1 MTTLNECQSTEPLFK
16 LIVAGGRDYTDYEH
30 LSRVLFAMADVEFAD
45 KEVSIV
51 SGMAKGA
58 DRLAVRFAKDN
69 YVDLY
74 EFPADW
80 HQYGK
85 RAGAMRNAQMGDFSD
100 GLLAFWDGQSKGTAQ
115 MISYMKKLN
124 KFVHVINY

>member
-1 MTTLNECQSTEPLFK
+1 MSTEPSFK

-51 SGMAKGA
+51 SGMARGA
-58 DRLAVRFAKDN
+58 DTLAARFAKDN
-69 YVDLY
+69 YVDLHK
-74 EFPADW
+74 FPADW
-80 HQYGK
+80 HKYGK
-85 RAGAMRNAQMGDFSD
+85 VAGFHRNMQMGDFAD
-100 GLLAFWDGQSKGTAQ
+100 GLLAFWNGSKGTLH
-115 MISYMKKLN
+115 MINYMKRLN

>member
-1 MTTLNECQSTEPLFK
+1 MTTLNECQSTEPPFK

-51 SGMAKGA
+51 SGMARGA

-69 YVDLY
+69 YVDLH

-85 RAGAMRNAQMGDFSD
+85 RAGFMRNAQMGDFAD